1 MSEQNVIVERVGSR
15 LDIVLNR
22 PDRKNSITQQL
33 AVELRDAFLNV
44 PSEAGCILLSGSGG
58 AFCSGIDLKIAGA
71 DLKNEPLTAWV
82 EVHAAIYKCRVPVVV
97 ALERYAIN
105 AGAALALAANIVVA
119 GESSFLQVGEI
130 AMGVPAFLGSAGG
143 AVLASKIP
151 TSSMRPMVLVLLI
164 IVAVYTWFKP
174 DLGKFENLRHLPKRR
189 VQIAAIAGV
198 VIGFYD
204 GIFGPGTGSFLM
216 LILVA
221 SLGYAFITASAIAK
235 VVNVATNVGAI
246 MVFGIN
252 GAVLW
257 QIGIILGVANISGAV
272 IGARLAIKGGSTLV
286 RKVFLLV
293 TVALILKVGIAT
305 F

>member
-1 MSEQNVIVERVGSR
+1 MFQDLTLATALFLLAASFFAGFIDSIAGGGGLIQLPALLIGLPKSETAE
-15 LDIVLNR
+15 VLGTNKLSAVFGTTTAAALYR
-22 PDRKNSITQQL
+22 KQIKPDPK
-33 AVELRDAFLNV
+33 
-44 PSEAGCILLSGSGG
+44 ILL
-58 AFCSGIDLKIAGA
+58 
-71 DLKNEPLTAWV
+71 
-82 EVHAAIYKCRVPVVV
+82 
-97 ALERYAIN
+97 
-105 AGAALALAANIVVA
+105 
-119 GESSFLQVGEI
+119 

-151 TSSMRPMVLVLLI
+151 TSSMRPMVLVLLV

-189 VQIAAIAGV
+189 VQIAAFAGV

-257 QIGIILGVANISGAV
+257 QIGIILGIANISGAV

-293 TVALILKVGIAT
+293 TVALIVKVGIAT

>member
-1 MSEQNVIVERVGSR
+1 VFHDLTIATA
-15 LDIVLNR
+15 LFL
-22 PDRKNSITQQL
+22 L
-33 AVELRDAFLNV
+33 AASFF
-44 PSEAGCILLSGSGG
+44 AG
-58 AFCSGIDLKIAGA
+58 FIDSIAGGGGLIQLPA
-71 DLKNEPLTAWV
+71 LLIGLPKSETA
-82 EVHAAIYKCRVPVVV
+82 EVLGTNKLSAVFGTTTAAVMYRKQIKPDPKI
-97 ALERYAIN
+97 L
-105 AGAALALAANIVVA
+105 
-119 GESSFLQVGEI
+119 I
-130 AMGVPAFLGSAGG
+130 AMGLPAFLGSAGG

-151 TSSMRPMVLVLLI
+151 TSNMRPMVLVLLI
-164 IVAVYTWFKP
+164 VVAVYTWFKP
-174 DLGKFENLRHLPKRR
+174 DLGKFENLRHLPQRR

-198 VIGFYD
+198 IIGFYD

-252 GAVLW
+252 GAVIW
-257 QIGIILGVANISGAV
+257 QIGIIMGVANISGAV

-286 RKVFLLV
+286 RKVFLFV
-293 TVALILKVGIAT
+293 TVALIVKVGIAT

>member
-1 MSEQNVIVERVGSR
+1 VFYDLTIATA
-15 LDIVLNR
+15 LFL
-22 PDRKNSITQQL
+22 L
-33 AVELRDAFLNV
+33 AASFF
-44 PSEAGCILLSGSGG
+44 AG
-58 AFCSGIDLKIAGA
+58 FIDSIAGGGGLIQLPA
-71 DLKNEPLTAWV
+71 LLIGLPKSETAQV
-82 EVHAAIYKCRVPVVV
+82 LGTNKLSSIFGTSTA
-97 ALERYAIN
+97 
-105 AGAALALAANIVVA
+105 AALYRKQIKPDPKVL
-119 GESSFLQVGEI
+119 L
-130 AMGVPAFLGSAGG
+130 AMGLPALLGSAGG
-143 AVLASKIP
+143 AMLASKIP

-164 IVAVYTWFKP
+164 VVAVYTWFKP

-189 VQIAAIAGV
+189 IQIAALAGV
-198 VIGFYD
+198 IIGFYD

-252 GAVLW
+252 GAVIW
-257 QIGIILGVANISGAV
+257 QIGIIMGVANISGAI

-293 TVALILKVGIAT
+293 TVALIVKVGIAT

>member
-1 MSEQNVIVERVGSR
+1 MFADLTVATA
-15 LDIVLNR
+15 LFL
-22 PDRKNSITQQL
+22 L
-33 AVELRDAFLNV
+33 AASFF
-44 PSEAGCILLSGSGG
+44 AG
-58 AFCSGIDLKIAGA
+58 FIDSIAGGGGLIQLPA
-71 DLKNEPLTAWV
+71 LLIGLPKSETA
-82 EVHAAIYKCRVPVVV
+82 EVLGTNKLSAVFGTTTA
-97 ALERYAIN
+97 
-105 AGAALALAANIVVA
+105 AALYRKQIKPDPKIL
-119 GESSFLQVGEI
+119 I

-143 AVLASKIP
+143 AVLASQIP

-174 DLGKFENLRHLPKRR
+174 DLGKFEDLRHLPKRR

-257 QIGIILGVANISGAV
+257 QIGIILGIANISGAV

-293 TVALILKVGIAT
+293 TVALIVKVGIAT

>member
-1 MSEQNVIVERVGSR
+1 VFHDLTIATS
-15 LDIVLNR
+15 LFL
-22 PDRKNSITQQL
+22 L
-33 AVELRDAFLNV
+33 AASFF
-44 PSEAGCILLSGSGG
+44 AG
-58 AFCSGIDLKIAGA
+58 FIDSIAGGGGLIQLPA
-71 DLKNEPLTAWV
+71 LLIGLPKSETA
-82 EVHAAIYKCRVPVVV
+82 VVLGTNKLSAV
-97 ALERYAIN
+97 FGTTTA
-105 AGAALALAANIVVA
+105 AALYRKQIKPDPKIL
-119 GESSFLQVGEI
+119 I
-130 AMGVPAFLGSAGG
+130 AMGLPAFLGSAGG

-257 QIGIILGVANISGAV
+257 QIGIILGIANITGAV

-286 RKVFLLV
+286 RKVFFLV
-293 TVALILKVGIAT
+293 TVALIVKVGIAT

>member
-1 MSEQNVIVERVGSR
+1 VFQDLTLATALFLLAASFFAGFIDSIAGGGGLIQLPALLIGLPKSETAE
-15 LDIVLNR
+15 VLGTNKLSAVFGTTTAAALYR
-22 PDRKNSITQQL
+22 KQIKPDPK
-33 AVELRDAFLNV
+33 
-44 PSEAGCILLSGSGG
+44 ILL
-58 AFCSGIDLKIAGA
+58 
-71 DLKNEPLTAWV
+71 
-82 EVHAAIYKCRVPVVV
+82 
-97 ALERYAIN
+97 
-105 AGAALALAANIVVA
+105 
-119 GESSFLQVGEI
+119 
-130 AMGVPAFLGSAGG
+130 AMGLPAFLGSAGG
-143 AVLASKIP
+143 AVLASNIP

-189 VQIAAIAGV
+189 VQIAAFAGV

-246 MVFGIN
+246 IVFGIN

-272 IGARLAIKGGSTLV
+272 LGARLAIKGGSTLV

-293 TVALILKVGIAT
+293 TVALIVKVGIAT

>member
-1 MSEQNVIVERVGSR
+1 VFHDLTIATA
-15 LDIVLNR
+15 LFL
-22 PDRKNSITQQL
+22 L
-33 AVELRDAFLNV
+33 AASFF
-44 PSEAGCILLSGSGG
+44 AG
-58 AFCSGIDLKIAGA
+58 FIDSIAGGGGLIQLPA
-71 DLKNEPLTAWV
+71 LLIGLPKSETA
-82 EVHAAIYKCRVPVVV
+82 EVLGTNKLSSIFGTSTA
-97 ALERYAIN
+97 
-105 AGAALALAANIVVA
+105 AALYRKQIKPDPKVL
-119 GESSFLQVGEI
+119 L
-130 AMGVPAFLGSAGG
+130 AMGLPALLGSAGG
-143 AVLASKIP
+143 AMLASKIP

-164 IVAVYTWFKP
+164 VVAVYTWFKP

-189 VQIAAIAGV
+189 IQIAALAGV
-198 VIGFYD
+198 IIGFYD

-252 GAVLW
+252 GAVIW
-257 QIGIILGVANISGAV
+257 QIGIIMGVANISGAI

-293 TVALILKVGIAT
+293 TVALIVKVGIAT

>member
-1 MSEQNVIVERVGSR
+1 VFHDLTIATA
-15 LDIVLNR
+15 LFL
-22 PDRKNSITQQL
+22 L
-33 AVELRDAFLNV
+33 AASFF
-44 PSEAGCILLSGSGG
+44 AG
-58 AFCSGIDLKIAGA
+58 FIDSIAGGGGLIQLPA
-71 DLKNEPLTAWV
+71 LLIGLPKSETA
-82 EVHAAIYKCRVPVVV
+82 EVLGTNKLSAVFGTTTA
-97 ALERYAIN
+97 
-105 AGAALALAANIVVA
+105 AALYRKQIKPDPKVL
-119 GESSFLQVGEI
+119 I
-130 AMGVPAFLGSAGG
+130 AMGVPAFIGSAGG
-143 AVLASKIP
+143 AVLASRIP

-164 IVAVYTWFKP
+164 VVAIYTWFKP

-189 VQIAAIAGV
+189 VQIAAFAGV

-252 GAVLW
+252 GAVIW

-286 RKVFLLV
+286 RKVFLIV
-293 TVALILKVGIAT
+293 TVALIVKVGIAT

>member
-1 MSEQNVIVERVGSR
+1 MFQDLTIATALFLLAASFFAGFIDSIAGGGGLIQLPALLIGLPKSETAE
-15 LDIVLNR
+15 VLGTNKLSAVFGTTTAAALYR
-22 PDRKNSITQQL
+22 NQIKPDPK
-33 AVELRDAFLNV
+33 
-44 PSEAGCILLSGSGG
+44 ILL
-58 AFCSGIDLKIAGA
+58 
-71 DLKNEPLTAWV
+71 
-82 EVHAAIYKCRVPVVV
+82 
-97 ALERYAIN
+97 
-105 AGAALALAANIVVA
+105 
-119 GESSFLQVGEI
+119 
-130 AMGVPAFLGSAGG
+130 AMGLPAFLGSAGG

-189 VQIAAIAGV
+189 VQIAALAGV

-246 MVFGIN
+246 MVFGVN

-257 QIGIILGVANISGAV
+257 QIGIILGIANISGAV

-293 TVALILKVGIAT
+293 TVALIVKVGIAT

>member
-1 MSEQNVIVERVGSR
+1 MFHDLTIATA
-15 LDIVLNR
+15 LFL
-22 PDRKNSITQQL
+22 L
-33 AVELRDAFLNV
+33 AASFF
-44 PSEAGCILLSGSGG
+44 AG
-58 AFCSGIDLKIAGA
+58 FIDSIAGGGGLIQLPA
-71 DLKNEPLTAWV
+71 LLIGLPKSETA
-82 EVHAAIYKCRVPVVV
+82 EVLGTNKLSAVFGTTTA
-97 ALERYAIN
+97 
-105 AGAALALAANIVVA
+105 AALYRKQIKPDPKVL
-119 GESSFLQVGEI
+119 I
-130 AMGVPAFLGSAGG
+130 AMGVPAFVGSAGG
-143 AVLASKIP
+143 AVLASRIP

-164 IVAVYTWFKP
+164 VVAIYTWFKP

-189 VQIAAIAGV
+189 VQIAAFAGV

-252 GAVLW
+252 GAVIW
-257 QIGIILGVANISGAV
+257 QIGIILGIANISGAV

-286 RKVFLLV
+286 RKVFLIV
-293 TVALILKVGIAT
+293 TVALIVKVGIAT

>member
-1 MSEQNVIVERVGSR
+1 MFQDLS
-15 LDIVLNR
+15 
-22 PDRKNSITQQL
+22 L
-33 AVELRDAFLNV
+33 ATALFLLAA
-44 PSEAGCILLSGSGG
+44 SFFAGFVDS
-58 AFCSGIDLKIAGA
+58 IAGGGGLIQLPA
-71 DLKNEPLTAWV
+71 LLIGLPKSETA
-82 EVHAAIYKCRVPVVV
+82 EVLGTNKLSAVFGTTTA
-97 ALERYAIN
+97 
-105 AGAALALAANIVVA
+105 AALYRKQIKPDPKIL
-119 GESSFLQVGEI
+119 I

-151 TSSMRPMVLVLLI
+151 TSSMRPMVLMLLI
-164 IVAVYTWFKP
+164 MVAIYTWFKP

-246 MVFGIN
+246 MVFGVN

-257 QIGIILGVANISGAV
+257 QIGIILGIANISGAV

-293 TVALILKVGIAT
+293 TVALIVKVGIAT

>member
-1 MSEQNVIVERVGSR
+1 MFH
-15 LDIVLNR
+15 DI
-22 PDRKNSITQQL
+22 SL
-33 AVELRDAFLNV
+33 ATGLFLLAA
-44 PSEAGCILLSGSGG
+44 SFFAGFVDS
-58 AFCSGIDLKIAGA
+58 IAGGGGLIQLPA
-71 DLKNEPLTAWV
+71 LLIGLPKSETA
-82 EVHAAIYKCRVPVVV
+82 EVLGTNKLSAVFGTTTA
-97 ALERYAIN
+97 
-105 AGAALALAANIVVA
+105 AALYRKQMKPDPKVLV
-119 GESSFLQVGEI
+119 

-164 IVAVYTWFKP
+164 VVAIYTWFKP
-174 DLGKFENLRHLPKRR
+174 DLGKFENLRHHSTRR
-189 VQIAAIAGV
+189 VQIAAIAGA

-246 MVFGIN
+246 LVFGVH
-252 GAVLW
+252 GAVIW
-257 QIGIILGVANISGAV
+257 QLGIIMGASNISGAIV
-272 IGARLAIKGGSTLV
+272 GSRLAIKGGSTLV
-286 RKVFLLV
+286 RKVFLIV
-293 TVALILKVGIAT
+293 TIALIVKVGIAT

>member
-1 MSEQNVIVERVGSR
+1 VFHDLTIATALFLVAASF
-15 LDIVLNR
+15 
-22 PDRKNSITQQL
+22 L
-33 AVELRDAFLNV
+33 AGF
-44 PSEAGCILLSGSGG
+44 
-58 AFCSGIDLKIAGA
+58 IDSIAGGGGLIQLPA
-71 DLKNEPLTAWV
+71 LLIGLPKSETA
-82 EVHAAIYKCRVPVVV
+82 EVLGTNKLSSVFGTSTAAVLYRKQIKPDPKV
-97 ALERYAIN
+97 L
-105 AGAALALAANIVVA
+105 
-119 GESSFLQVGEI
+119 I
-130 AMGVPAFLGSAGG
+130 AMGIPAFLGSAGG
-143 AVLASKIP
+143 AVLASEIP

-164 IVAVYTWFKP
+164 VVAIYTWFKP
-174 DLGKFENLRHLPKRR
+174 ELGKFENLRHQPQRS
-189 VQIAAIAGV
+189 VQIAAIAGE

-252 GAVLW
+252 GAVIW

-293 TVALILKVGIAT
+293 TVALIVKVGIAT

>member
-1 MSEQNVIVERVGSR
+1 VFQDLTLATALFLLAASFFAGFIDSIAGGGGLIQLPALLIGLPKSETAE
-15 LDIVLNR
+15 VLGTNKLSAVFGTTTAAALYR
-22 PDRKNSITQQL
+22 KQIKPDPK
-33 AVELRDAFLNV
+33 
-44 PSEAGCILLSGSGG
+44 ILL
-58 AFCSGIDLKIAGA
+58 
-71 DLKNEPLTAWV
+71 
-82 EVHAAIYKCRVPVVV
+82 
-97 ALERYAIN
+97 
-105 AGAALALAANIVVA
+105 
-119 GESSFLQVGEI
+119 

-143 AVLASKIP
+143 AVLASNIP

-189 VQIAAIAGV
+189 VQIAAFAGV

-257 QIGIILGVANISGAV
+257 QIGIILGIANISGAV

-293 TVALILKVGIAT
+293 TVALIVKVGIAT

>member
-1 MSEQNVIVERVGSR
+1 MFQDLTIATALFLLAASFFAGFIDSIAGGGGLIQLPALLIGLPKSETAE
-15 LDIVLNR
+15 VLGTNKLSAVFGTTTAAALYR
-22 PDRKNSITQQL
+22 KQIKPDPK
-33 AVELRDAFLNV
+33 
-44 PSEAGCILLSGSGG
+44 ILL
-58 AFCSGIDLKIAGA
+58 
-71 DLKNEPLTAWV
+71 
-82 EVHAAIYKCRVPVVV
+82 
-97 ALERYAIN
+97 
-105 AGAALALAANIVVA
+105 
-119 GESSFLQVGEI
+119 
-130 AMGVPAFLGSAGG
+130 AMGLPAFLGSAGG

-189 VQIAAIAGV
+189 VQIAALAGV
-198 VIGFYD
+198 AIGFYD

-246 MVFGIN
+246 MVFGVN

-257 QIGIILGVANISGAV
+257 QIGIILGIANISGAV

-286 RKVFLLV
+286 RKVFLIV
-293 TVALILKVGIAT
+293 TVALIVKVGIAT

>member
-1 MSEQNVIVERVGSR
+1 MFQDLTIATALFLLAASFFAGFIDSIAGGGGLIQLPALLIGLPKSETAE
-15 LDIVLNR
+15 VLGTNKLSAVFGTTTAAALYR
-22 PDRKNSITQQL
+22 KQIKPDPK
-33 AVELRDAFLNV
+33 
-44 PSEAGCILLSGSGG
+44 ILL
-58 AFCSGIDLKIAGA
+58 
-71 DLKNEPLTAWV
+71 
-82 EVHAAIYKCRVPVVV
+82 
-97 ALERYAIN
+97 
-105 AGAALALAANIVVA
+105 
-119 GESSFLQVGEI
+119 
-130 AMGVPAFLGSAGG
+130 AMGLPAFLGSAGG
-143 AVLASKIP
+143 AVLASEIP

-189 VQIAAIAGV
+189 VQIAALAGV

-246 MVFGIN
+246 MVFGVN

-257 QIGIILGVANISGAV
+257 QIGIILGIANISGAV

-293 TVALILKVGIAT
+293 TVALIVKVGIAT

>member
-1 MSEQNVIVERVGSR
+1 MFHDLTIATA
-15 LDIVLNR
+15 LFL
-22 PDRKNSITQQL
+22 L
-33 AVELRDAFLNV
+33 AASFF
-44 PSEAGCILLSGSGG
+44 AG
-58 AFCSGIDLKIAGA
+58 FIDSIAGGGGLIQLPA
-71 DLKNEPLTAWV
+71 LLIGLPKSETA
-82 EVHAAIYKCRVPVVV
+82 EVLGTNKLSSVFGTSTAAVLYRKQIKPDPKV
-97 ALERYAIN
+97 L
-105 AGAALALAANIVVA
+105 L
-119 GESSFLQVGEI
+119 
-130 AMGVPAFLGSAGG
+130 AMGVPALLGSAGG
-143 AVLASKIP
+143 AMLASKIP

-164 IVAVYTWFKP
+164 VVAIYTWFKP
-174 DLGKFENLRHLPKRR
+174 DLGKFENLRHLPRRR
-189 VQIAAIAGV
+189 VQIAALAGV
-198 VIGFYD
+198 IIGFYD

-252 GAVLW
+252 GAVIW
-257 QIGIILGVANISGAV
+257 QIGIIMGVANISGAI

-293 TVALILKVGIAT
+293 TVALIVKVGIAT

>member
-1 MSEQNVIVERVGSR
+1 MFQDLS
-15 LDIVLNR
+15 
-22 PDRKNSITQQL
+22 L
-33 AVELRDAFLNV
+33 ATALFLLAA
-44 PSEAGCILLSGSGG
+44 SFFAG
-58 AFCSGIDLKIAGA
+58 FIDSIAGGGGLVQLPA
-71 DLKNEPLTAWV
+71 LLIGLPKSETA
-82 EVHAAIYKCRVPVVV
+82 EVLGTNKLSAVFGTTTA
-97 ALERYAIN
+97 
-105 AGAALALAANIVVA
+105 AALYRKQIKPDPKIL
-119 GESSFLQVGEI
+119 I

-151 TSSMRPMVLVLLI
+151 TSSMRPMVLMLLM
-164 IVAVYTWFKP
+164 IVAIYTWFKP

-246 MVFGIN
+246 MVFGVN

-257 QIGIILGVANISGAV
+257 QIGIILGIANISGAV

-293 TVALILKVGIAT
+293 TVALIVKVGIAT

>member
-1 MSEQNVIVERVGSR
+1 MFYDLTIATA
-15 LDIVLNR
+15 LFL
-22 PDRKNSITQQL
+22 L
-33 AVELRDAFLNV
+33 AASFF
-44 PSEAGCILLSGSGG
+44 AG
-58 AFCSGIDLKIAGA
+58 FIDSIAGGGGLIQLPA
-71 DLKNEPLTAWV
+71 LLIGLPKSGTA
-82 EVHAAIYKCRVPVVV
+82 EVLGTNKLSSIFGTSTA
-97 ALERYAIN
+97 
-105 AGAALALAANIVVA
+105 AALYRKQIKPDPKVL
-119 GESSFLQVGEI
+119 L
-130 AMGVPAFLGSAGG
+130 AMGLPALLGSAGG
-143 AVLASKIP
+143 AMLASKIP

-164 IVAVYTWFKP
+164 VVAVYTWFKP
-174 DLGKFENLRHLPKRR
+174 DLGKFENLRHLPRR
-189 VQIAAIAGV
+189 RIQIAALAGV
-198 VIGFYD
+198 IIGFYD

-252 GAVLW
+252 GAVIW
-257 QIGIILGVANISGAV
+257 QIGIIMGVANISGAI

-293 TVALILKVGIAT
+293 TVALIVKVGIAT

>member
-1 MSEQNVIVERVGSR
+1 VFHDLTIATA
-15 LDIVLNR
+15 LFL
-22 PDRKNSITQQL
+22 L
-33 AVELRDAFLNV
+33 AASFF
-44 PSEAGCILLSGSGG
+44 AG
-58 AFCSGIDLKIAGA
+58 FIDSIAGGGGLIQLPA
-71 DLKNEPLTAWV
+71 LLIGLPKSETA
-82 EVHAAIYKCRVPVVV
+82 EVLGTNKLSAVFGTTTA
-97 ALERYAIN
+97 
-105 AGAALALAANIVVA
+105 AALYRKQIKPDPKVL
-119 GESSFLQVGEI
+119 I
-130 AMGVPAFLGSAGG
+130 AMGLPAFVGSAGG

-164 IVAVYTWFKP
+164 IVAIYTWFKP

-189 VQIAAIAGV
+189 VQIAAFAGV

-252 GAVLW
+252 GAVIW

-286 RKVFLLV
+286 RKVFLIV
-293 TVALILKVGIAT
+293 TVALIVKVGIAT

>member
-1 MSEQNVIVERVGSR
+1 MFQDLS
-15 LDIVLNR
+15 
-22 PDRKNSITQQL
+22 L
-33 AVELRDAFLNV
+33 ATALFLLAA
-44 PSEAGCILLSGSGG
+44 SFFAG
-58 AFCSGIDLKIAGA
+58 FIDSIAGGGGLIQRPA
-71 DLKNEPLTAWV
+71 LLIGLPRSETA
-82 EVHAAIYKCRVPVVV
+82 EVLGTNKLSAVFGTTTA
-97 ALERYAIN
+97 
-105 AGAALALAANIVVA
+105 AALYRKQIKPDPKIL
-119 GESSFLQVGEI
+119 I

-151 TSSMRPMVLVLLI
+151 TSSMRPMVLMLLI
-164 IVAVYTWFKP
+164 IVAIYTWFKP

-246 MVFGIN
+246 MVFGVN

-257 QIGIILGVANISGAV
+257 QIGIILGIANISGAV

-293 TVALILKVGIAT
+293 TVALIVKVGIAT

>member
-1 MSEQNVIVERVGSR
+1 VFQD
-15 LDIVLNR
+15 L
-22 PDRKNSITQQL
+22 TL
-33 AVELRDAFLNV
+33 ATALFLLAA
-44 PSEAGCILLSGSGG
+44 SFFAG
-58 AFCSGIDLKIAGA
+58 FIDSIAGGGGLIQLPA
-71 DLKNEPLTAWV
+71 LLIGLPKSETA
-82 EVHAAIYKCRVPVVV
+82 VVLGTNKLSAV
-97 ALERYAIN
+97 FGTTTA
-105 AGAALALAANIVVA
+105 AALYRKQIKPDPKIL
-119 GESSFLQVGEI
+119 I
-130 AMGVPAFLGSAGG
+130 AMGLPAFLGSAGG

-204 GIFGPGTGSFLM
+204 GVFGPGTGSFLM

-257 QIGIILGVANISGAV
+257 QIGIILGIANITGAV

-293 TVALILKVGIAT
+293 TVALIVKVGIAT

>member
-1 MSEQNVIVERVGSR
+1 MFHDLTIATA
-15 LDIVLNR
+15 LFL
-22 PDRKNSITQQL
+22 L
-33 AVELRDAFLNV
+33 AASFF
-44 PSEAGCILLSGSGG
+44 AG
-58 AFCSGIDLKIAGA
+58 FIDSIAGGGGLIQLPA
-71 DLKNEPLTAWV
+71 LLIGLPKSETA
-82 EVHAAIYKCRVPVVV
+82 EVLGTNKLSAVFGTTTA
-97 ALERYAIN
+97 
-105 AGAALALAANIVVA
+105 AALYRKQIKPDPKVL
-119 GESSFLQVGEI
+119 I

-143 AVLASKIP
+143 AVLASNIP

-189 VQIAAIAGV
+189 VQIAAFAGV

-252 GAVLW
+252 GAVIW

-293 TVALILKVGIAT
+293 TVALIVKVGIAT

>member
-1 MSEQNVIVERVGSR
+1 VFQDLTLATALFLLAASFFAGFIDSIAGGGGLIQLPALLIGLPKSETAE
-15 LDIVLNR
+15 VLGTNKLSAVFGTTTAAALYR
-22 PDRKNSITQQL
+22 KQIKPDPK
-33 AVELRDAFLNV
+33 
-44 PSEAGCILLSGSGG
+44 ILL
-58 AFCSGIDLKIAGA
+58 
-71 DLKNEPLTAWV
+71 
-82 EVHAAIYKCRVPVVV
+82 
-97 ALERYAIN
+97 
-105 AGAALALAANIVVA
+105 
-119 GESSFLQVGEI
+119 

-143 AVLASKIP
+143 AVLASNIP

-174 DLGKFENLRHLPKRR
+174 DLGKFEDLRHLPKRR
-189 VQIAAIAGV
+189 VQIAAFAGV

-272 IGARLAIKGGSTLV
+272 LGARLAIKGGSTLV

-293 TVALILKVGIAT
+293 TVALIVKVGIAT

>member
-1 MSEQNVIVERVGSR
+1 MFHDLTIATA
-15 LDIVLNR
+15 LFL
-22 PDRKNSITQQL
+22 L
-33 AVELRDAFLNV
+33 AASFF
-44 PSEAGCILLSGSGG
+44 AG
-58 AFCSGIDLKIAGA
+58 FIDSIAGGGGLIQLPA
-71 DLKNEPLTAWV
+71 LLIGLPKSETA
-82 EVHAAIYKCRVPVVV
+82 EVLGTNKLSAVFGTTTA
-97 ALERYAIN
+97 
-105 AGAALALAANIVVA
+105 AALYRKQIKPDPKVL
-119 GESSFLQVGEI
+119 I
-130 AMGVPAFLGSAGG
+130 AMGVPAFVGSAGG

-164 IVAVYTWFKP
+164 IVAIYTWFKP

-189 VQIAAIAGV
+189 VQIAAFAGV

-216 LILVA
+216 LILVT

-252 GAVLW
+252 GAVIW

-286 RKVFLLV
+286 RKVFLIV
-293 TVALILKVGIAT
+293 TVALIVKVGIAT

>member
-1 MSEQNVIVERVGSR
+1 MFHDLTIATA
-15 LDIVLNR
+15 LFL
-22 PDRKNSITQQL
+22 L
-33 AVELRDAFLNV
+33 AASFF
-44 PSEAGCILLSGSGG
+44 AG
-58 AFCSGIDLKIAGA
+58 FIDSIAGGGGLIQLPA
-71 DLKNEPLTAWV
+71 LLIGLPKSETA
-82 EVHAAIYKCRVPVVV
+82 EVLGTNKLSAVFGTTTA
-97 ALERYAIN
+97 
-105 AGAALALAANIVVA
+105 AALYRKQIKPDPKVL
-119 GESSFLQVGEI
+119 I
-130 AMGVPAFLGSAGG
+130 AMGVPAFVGSAGG

-164 IVAVYTWFKP
+164 VVAIYTWFKP

-189 VQIAAIAGV
+189 VQIAAFAGI

-252 GAVLW
+252 GAVIW
-257 QIGIILGVANISGAV
+257 QIGIILGIANISGAV

-286 RKVFLLV
+286 RKVFLIV
-293 TVALILKVGIAT
+293 TVALIVKVGIAT